1 MRRKQTAFLVTL
13 LILSS
18 LVFVSQTRPQ
28 APVSSVDP
36 PDVPGS
42 GPMAVDQDED
52 LIPDIHE
59 VIFSESRHID
69 TPFGVVVVEGL
80 DPMNGSDNITDFD
93 RDGASA
99 LMEYCWPWTLDT
111 CFTERLSLTGNCLLY
126 TSPSPRDKRQSR
138 MPSSA

>member
-36 PDVPGS
+36 PDVPGT

-59 VIFSESRHID
+59 VIYGESRVIE
-69 TPFGVVVVEGL
+69 TPLILLEVLFQK
-80 DPMNGSDNITDFD
+80 N
-93 RDGASA
+93 
-99 LMEYCWPWTLDT
+99 
-111 CFTERLSLTGNCLLY
+111 LSLIYFIFG
-126 TSPSPRDKRQSR
+126 
-138 MPSSA
+138 AE

>member
-1 MRRKQTAFLVTL
+1 MRRKQTAFFVTL

-18 LVFVSQTRPQ
+18 HVFVSQTRPQ

-36 PDVPGS
+36 PDQPGS

-59 VIFSESRHID
+59 VIFGEARHID
-69 TPFGVVVVEGL
+69 TPFGIIVMDGL

-93 RDGASA
+93 RDGAVSYTH
-99 LMEYCWPWTLDT
+99 LTLPT
-111 CFTERLSLTGNCLLY
+111 ILLV
-126 TSPSPRDKRQSR
+126 
-138 MPSSA
+138 

>member
-80 DPMNGSDNITDFD
+80 DPMNGSDTV
-93 RDGASA
+93 SYTH
-99 LMEYCWPWTLDT
+99 LTLPT
-111 CFTERLSLTGNCLLY
+111 
-126 TSPSPRDKRQSR
+126 K
-138 MPSSA
+138 A

>member
-1 MRRKQTAFLVTL
+1 MRRKQTAFFVTL

-36 PDVPGS
+36 PDIPGS

-59 VIFSESRHID
+59 VIFSEARHID
-69 TPFGVVVVEGL
+69 TPFGVVVVQGL
-80 DPMNGSDNITDFD
+80 DPMNGSDNITD
-93 RDGASA
+93 
-99 LMEYCWPWTLDT
+99 
-111 CFTERLSLTGNCLLY
+111 CLLY
-126 TSPSPRDKRQSR
+126 TSPSPRDGLLSR